1 MNDLVDPQPQ
11 FGLRRRRRAMLDADD
26 DLDHRDLQA
35 VENTANVNH
44 HGLVGNPRNIWPPP
58 DDFELDLAEARRG
71 RIIIPPRAPVRPI
84 RPIRPPQRRQRR
96 PPSDTPNNFNITNGR
111 ISQLYCL
118 VSTLLAILAVIVAP
132 SKTYPVELEIPP
144 SISSFGPSSISPWSN
159 VEHVAKAAAV
169 GLAARKGEKPDLDSN
184 DLLQSIQQ
192 WWNTQQQ
199 LQQQQQQQK
208 QPTKVG
214 PQATNSPASTMTM
227 PSPFWWWRHNRQKDV
242 PTKPS
247 SQVPTTR
254 ATDGLR
260 ATLSEVFWNWIDPA
274 VLWNPTARTP
284 TDIIEKI
291 LTSTPRLLAIANFM
305 LAMTYLVHSAIAAWF
320 LGDHSAV
327 SSAIPGSPPNLG
339 APSSADWSS
348 PTRERM
354 GGFLVFKLLL
364 ISAVVAPDTLDLLI
378 LLTWYTTLSCLRSLD
393 HLAHATTTH
402 LSALGQPPK
411 AGVLKLLILVLVGD
425 ILAAAS
431 CVALFHSAGLGMV
444 LLLTCDCA
452 LLASDVLSHIIK
464 HFTCALEDLHS
475 QTISSLEARQIQLH
489 NQMNNNSNHDGSS
502 TSVRSL
508 VSSTE
513 QQDDP
518 DEQNRN
524 EDHAVIP
531 LGDVDT
537 VDDGVETYQRRR
549 SSSPDDIQQE
559 SRRLDQ
565 RMEVLELA
573 HSRRLSI
580 MDNAMFA
587 LDLICHALTVAH
599 FCHIWSLHG
608 VQFTLIDGVLALH
621 LHAAISSACKKIAQ
635 RRNVH
640 SIARDLHGLFPN
652 ASDQEL
658 RKASLAGDVC
668 CICLGTMSTGGHV
681 KKVPCGHLYHTHC
694 LREVVER
701 AQSVQAAKCP
711 LCRSCLIDGQR
722 QSQNNN
728 EGAAVAGT
736 GPTVVLANQAAP
748 APPPATGAE
757 ANPPPPQQQGGADH
771 ALFRFSTEGIIPAW
785 IPVPAFSFEVVRRP
799 SAAAPL
805 VPAPAPVPIIGQQA
819 PAQQPAAGVQL
830 EENVE
835 NRGQPPTAAAW
846 GGHNLAPLRPQ
857 NVPILQPDQQD
868 DAPSFLR
875 RFLILAGAV
884 PMSPQEEARA
894 LAHLVDMF
902 PQYERSH
909 LLRELRERGSPE
921 AVAEAILMG
930 VFSSGVPRGE

>member
-1 MNDLVDPQPQ
+1 MNDIVVDPQPQ
-11 FGLRRRRRAMLDADD
+11 FGLRRRRRAMQDGD
-26 DLDHRDLQA
+26 DLDYRDELA
-35 VENTANVNH
+35 VENPANINQR
-44 HGLVGNPRNIWPPP
+44 GLVGDARNVWPPP
-58 DDFELDLAEARRG
+58 DDFELDFAEVRRARR
-71 RIIIPPRAPVRPI
+71 RIPPRAPVRPV
-84 RPIRPPQRRQRR
+84 RPVRPPQRRPRR
-96 PPSDTPNNFNITNGR
+96 PPSDTLNHFNFTNGK
-111 ISQLYCL
+111 ISQLYCF
-118 VSTLLAILAVIVAP
+118 VSTLLAVLAVIVAP
-132 SKTYPVELEIPP
+132 SRTYPVDSEIPP
-144 SISSFGPSSISPWSN
+144 SVSSFSASTISPWSN

-169 GLAARKGEKPDLDSN
+169 GLAARKGEKPDLDAN

-199 LQQQQQQQK
+199 HQQQQQK
-208 QPTKVG
+208 QTSKG
-214 PQATNSPASTMTM
+214 APQATNPPASPMTI

-242 PTKPS
+242 PTNPS
-247 SQVPTTR
+247 GHME
-254 ATDGLR
+254 ATIARDGLR
-260 ATLSEVFWNWIDPA
+260 ATLSEIFWNWIDPA

-305 LAMTYLVHSAIAAWF
+305 LAMTYLFHSAIAAWF

-327 SSAIPGSPPNLG
+327 SSAMPGSPPNMG
-339 APSSADWSS
+339 APNSVDWSS

-393 HLAHATTTH
+393 HLAHGTTTH

-411 AGVLKLLILVLVGD
+411 AGVVKLLTLVLVGD

-464 HFTCALEDLHS
+464 HFTCVLEELHS
-475 QTISSLEARQIQLH
+475 QTIQSLEARQIQLH
-489 NQMNNNSNHDGSS
+489 SEMNNNNNDASYSS
-502 TSVRSL
+502 SQSL
-508 VSSTE
+508 NSTTE
-513 QQDDP
+513 QRTGDD
-518 DEQNRN
+518 DEHNRN
-524 EDHAVIP
+524 EEGAVNP
-531 LGDVDT
+531 MENAETL
-537 VDDGVETYQRRR
+537 DDGQHAYARRR
-549 SSSPDDIQQE
+549 SSSPDEILQE

-573 HSRRLSI
+573 HTRRLAI

-599 FCHIWSLHG
+599 FCHIWTLHG

-722 QSQNNN
+722 QSQPNSTRPT
-728 EGAAVAGT
+728 VAGA
-736 GPTVVLANQAAP
+736 GPAVVPTNPAAP
-748 APPPATGAE
+748 APPPAMGAE
-757 ANPPPPQQQGGADH
+757 ANPHPPQQQGVADH

-799 SAAAPL
+799 PTGAPL
-805 VPAPAPVPIIGQQA
+805 GPAPVPMIGQQV
-819 PAQQPAAGVQL
+819 PAQEPAMQV
-830 EENVE
+830 EENGG
-835 NRGQPPTAAAW
+835 NRGQPPAAVAW
-846 GGHNLAPLRPQ
+846 GVDNPASPRPQ
-857 NVPILQPDQQD
+857 NVPIPQPDQQDD

-884 PMSPQEEARA
+884 PMSPLEEARA

-909 LLRELRERGSPE
+909 LLRELRQRGSPE
-921 AVAEAILMG
+921 AVAEAILIG